1 MNALELN
8 KIGSYILPS
17 CLVEELLYYYIKI
30 NFKDYTN
37 LWSSYKTMFLKNL
50 IKTIVRGVIKK
61 YQD

>member
-8 KIGSYILPS
+8 KLKSHILPS

-30 NFKDYTN
+30 NLTDRTN

-50 IKTIVRGVIKK
+50 IKIIV
-61 YQD
+61 